1 MSRKVGSKNLKP
13 SKAQL
18 YQALDLD
25 STKNIEAPESKGLPP
40 SFGRI

>member
-1 MSRKVGSKNLKP
+1 MSRPRGSVNKKP

-40 SFGRI
+40 SFGRV

>member
-1 MSRKVGSKNLKP
+1 MSRPIGSKNIKP

-18 YQALDLD
+18 YQALEKDTQYID
-25 STKNIEAPESKGLPP
+25 PAESKALPP

>member
-1 MSRKVGSKNLKP
+1 MRTKGSKNIKP

-18 YQALDLD
+18 YQALEND
-25 STKNIEAPESKGLPP
+25 KNIEPTESKALPP